1 MKILITG
8 ISGQDGIFLTKV
20 IKNSYPNFSILGTSR
35 SMDVNNFLSKSK
47 TNNLSKNQYINIVDV
62 DLENPDEVDSLLK
75 DLIPDYIYNLTGPS
89 SVNKSLKNPELEFTI
104 TNIFNNLTNAAIKNQ
119 IFCNFYQASTSEM
132 YGLNNKQKL
141 YNENSEFIPNS
152 PYASGKLTNHK
163 KVKYLRDKYS
173 WNIFSGIMFNHE
185 SEYRKNDFLFMKIIK
200 AAHKIKNGSK
210 DKLTIGSLDYC
221 RDWSYAEDI
230 AEGIFSITTAGSD
243 YDYVLGSGTGTSI
256 KNLVD
261 IIFKFFDLDYKEYVE
276 VDKNILRKNDP
287 QTIISDPTKIYKEL
301 GWKTTHNLEDLIEKT
316 IKNVLSN
323 LR

>member
-152 PYASGKLTNHK
+152 PYASGKLTNHR
-163 KVKYLRDKYS
+163 KVKYLREKYS

-210 DKLTIGSLDYC
+210 DKLKIGSLDYC

>member
-210 DKLTIGSLDYC
+210 DKLKIGSLDYC

>member
-152 PYASGKLTNHK
+152 PYASGKLTNHR

-210 DKLTIGSLDYC
+210 DKLKTSL
-221 RDWSYAEDI
+221 
-230 AEGIFSITTAGSD
+230 
-243 YDYVLGSGTGTSI
+243 
-256 KNLVD
+256 
-261 IIFKFFDLDYKEYVE
+261 
-276 VDKNILRKNDP
+276 
-287 QTIISDPTKIYKEL
+287 
-301 GWKTTHNLEDLIEKT
+301 
-316 IKNVLSN
+316 
-323 LR
+323 

>member
-8 ISGQDGIFLTKV
+8 ISGQDGIFLTKK
-20 IKNSYPNFSILGTSR
+20 IKNSYPNFSILGISR
-35 SMDVNNFLSKSK
+35 SMDVNNFLSMSK
-47 TNNLSKNQYINIVDV
+47 TSDLSKNQYINIVDV
-62 DLENPDEVDSLLK
+62 NLENPDEVNSLLK
-75 DLIPDYIYNLTGPS
+75 DLMPDYIYNLSGPS
-89 SVNKSLKNPELEFTI
+89 SVYKSLKNPELEFTI

-119 IFCNFYQASTSEM
+119 NFCNFYQASTSEM

-152 PYASGKLTNHK
+152 PYASGKLTNHR

-185 SEYRKNDFLFMKIIK
+185 SEYRKNDYLFMKIIK

-210 DKLTIGSLDYC
+210 DKLKIGSLDYC

-230 AEGIFSITTAGSD
+230 AEGIFSLTTSGSD

-256 KNLVD
+256 KNLAD
-261 IIFKFFDLDYKEYVE
+261 IIFKFFDLDYKEHVE
-276 VDKNILRKNDP
+276 IDKNILRKNDP

-301 GWKTTHNLEDLIEKT
+301 GWKTRHNLEDLIEKT
-316 IKNVLSN
+316 INNVLSN

>member
-152 PYASGKLTNHK
+152 PYASGKLTNHR

-210 DKLTIGSLDYC
+210 DKLKIGSLDYC

-276 VDKNILRKNDP
+276 IDKNILRKNDP